1 MRRITLFPVDQL
13 AAGAIEAVDAAGWPI
28 LVARLPEG
36 YRAVLNRCSHVAA
49 ALTEGRVRRGNIQCP
64 KHGAMFDLN
73 DGRCVGGAY
82 APLRIFAIDE
92 SDGMVVV
99 EVPDEDPTV
108 DDLPVPGI

>member
-1 MRRITLFPVDQL
+1 MRQIELF
-13 AAGAIEAVDAAGWPI
+13 AADEMEDGASRAVDVAGWPV
-28 LVARLPEG
+28 LVARLPDG

-64 KHGAMFDLN
+64 KHGAMFNLT

-82 APLRIFAIDE
+82 APLRIFPIAE
-92 SDGMVVV
+92 RDGMVVV

-108 DDLPVPGI
+108 NDLPAPGI